1 MRKELLL
8 LLMLSSPVL
17 AIPSLLSLD
26 GLLTNQ
32 AGNALDGDYSF
43 TFSLYNDASTGTLLW
58 SEEQTLT
65 VSTGKLNALL
75 GSFSV
80 LNLPFDE
87 DYYLEVKI
95 EDETLSPRYTIA
107 SSAYSYTA
115 KNLAFGAKAMGGIQ
129 LGDDASACTTSNA
142 GTFRWT
148 GMNLEFCTGTSWKL
162 ILGINDGTSQ
172 AQAGLSCKTIL
183 DAGYSTGDGVYWINP
198 NGGDTD
204 DAFQVY
210 CDMTTDGGGWTMVYQ
225 NLFSGNEG
233 GPTPAQTSTSYGT
246 VAYHSDYGA
255 NAQSVFAET
264 GATEMMLVE
273 NSNWIK
279 FTSLTSAAFNDLW
292 NMAGDSTYQ
301 VTSMNSN
308 VYTVGNGYHVHGAGA
323 NQFGQG
329 SAANQNVVFEYNYKT
344 GTRDTNHYWHIWPSA
359 SGTYAVVEGV
369 GGDRWGA
376 ILIR

>member
-1 MRKELLL
+1 
-8 LLMLSSPVL
+8 
-17 AIPSLLSLD
+17 
-26 GLLTNQ
+26 
-32 AGNALDGDYSF
+32 
-43 TFSLYNDASTGTLLW
+43 
-58 SEEQTLT
+58 
-65 VSTGKLNALL
+65 
-75 GSFSV
+75 
-80 LNLPFDE
+80 
-87 DYYLEVKI
+87 
-95 EDETLSPRYTIA
+95 
-107 SSAYSYTA
+107 
-115 KNLAFGAKAMGGIQ
+115 
-129 LGDDASACTTSNA
+129 CTTSNA

-148 GMNLEFCTGTSWKL
+148 GMNLEFCTDTSWKL